1 MSKRTGGRF
10 TVSRQREPAHF
21 RKIVDEESQSDLSVE
36 LTIYDI
42 PESLLI
48 EYAQK
53 VVQPHYPEGISVAIK
68 DLMQKAVE
76 KVQKGKIF

>member
-1 MSKRTGGRF
+1 MRVR
-10 TVSRQREPAHF
+10 
-21 RKIVDEESQSDLSVE
+21 

-48 EYAQK
+48 EYAQRI
-53 VVQPHYPEGISVAIK
+53 VQPYYPGGISVAIK

-76 KVQKGKIF
+76 KVQNGKIF

>member
-1 MSKRTGGRF
+1 MA
-10 TVSRQREPAHF
+10 RQKEYTHF
-21 RKIVDEESQSDLSVE
+21 RKVTDEKNRSDMLVK

-76 KVQKGKIF
+76 KVQNGKIF

>member
-1 MSKRTGGRF
+1 MSKQTGGKS
-10 TVSRQREPAHF
+10 TLSRQREPAHF
-21 RKIVDEESQSDLSVE
+21 RKIADEESQSDLSVK

-48 EYAQK
+48 EYAQR
-53 VVQPHYPEGISVAIK
+53 VVQPYYPGGISVAIK

-76 KVQKGKIF
+76 KVQNGKVF